1 MHWDFIFDRFDQEL
15 NINLSPEHPQIAL
28 DIFIL
33 YFIDSAVK
41 MCKGQ
46 AGKMNFS
53 RFLFK

>member
-15 NINLSPEHPQIAL
+15 NINFSPEHPQIAL